1 MEINE
6 LIPDNKIVL
15 VDADKYRAQKLMAEL
30 NAEQIDNEVQKRFL
44 DYVKDSGVG
53 LTFSID
59 GVHEIVRHQT
69 VFRELNYGERGFC
82 ISLPQELKYAI
93 ASEALRYLNEQ
104 VEDHAKECKALV
116 EREWKSHSQYWKQE
130 VKLWKNAALA
140 SIAMGII
147 AGLLIILIMSIWNQ

>member
-6 LIPDNKIVL
+6 LIPDNKIAL

-30 NAEQIDNEVQKRFL
+30 NAEQIDNEAHKRFL
-44 DYVKDSGVG
+44 DYVKNSGVDIC
-53 LTFSID
+53 FSIN
-59 GVHEIVRHQT
+59 GAGKIVRQQA
-69 VFRELNYGERGFC
+69 VFEEIGYHSQGFD

-116 EREWKSHSQYWKQE
+116 KKECRHWRTKVCMWKYT
-130 VKLWKNAALA
+130 A
-140 SIAMGII
+140 GII
-147 AGLLIILIMSIWNQ
+147 GLFALVELILLCL